1 MLISVP
7 LAFYLICLLTAAITV
22 TEVSVNVPL
31 SGDHVIP
38 VVLQLQDD
46 KRVESKDFYQLTI
59 VNVSDS
65 RAVAAGDVSTS
76 YIIVNDDDGKL

>member
-1 MLISVP
+1 M
-7 LAFYLICLLTAAITV
+7 CLLTAAISV
-22 TEVSVNVPL
+22 TEVSVTVPL